1 MKDEMK
7 YKIRRKEKDKNIWDE
22 KISQNIR
29 DQLKLGEQFSIQI
42 LSPSQ

>member
-29 DQLKLGEQFSIQI
+29 DQPKLGEKFSIQI